1 MLRATHKAVAAVA
14 VGPCVL
20 GDKDDIAKTAMLNA
34 DHAVDLAELGG
45 DDGSGEGSDM
55 LYEIKVPSALIASYC
70 AGKGSQEGGGAP
82 ASVGHKYGFGSTEE
96 EYDAMCYG
104 CRERGRQR
112 DGPLDHDTGKG
123 WVKGKKGHYD
133 DAIVRKRTRL
143 CVMLVENTGGITLR
157 GRRQLGVLSERAKG
171 RGATDR
177 TKYGSTRGSPTSYY
191 VHHTQQI
198 SKAAVLYDAMA
209 IRKQILSLRQRL
221 CTNSAAQAAPA
232 GGAQA

>member
-1 MLRATHKAVAAVA
+1 M
-14 VGPCVL
+14 
-20 GDKDDIAKTAMLNA
+20 
-34 DHAVDLAELGG
+34 
-45 DDGSGEGSDM
+45 
-55 LYEIKVPSALIASYC
+55 
-70 AGKGSQEGGGAP
+70 
-82 ASVGHKYGFGSTEE
+82 
-96 EYDAMCYG
+96 
-104 CRERGRQR
+104 
-112 DGPLDHDTGKG
+112 
-123 WVKGKKGHYD
+123 
-133 DAIVRKRTRL
+133 RKRTRL

-157 GRRQLGVLSERAKG
+157 GRKQLGVLSERAKG

-232 GGAQA
+232 SDASRA

>member
-1 MLRATHKAVAAVA
+1 MK
-14 VGPCVL
+14 
-20 GDKDDIAKTAMLNA
+20 
-34 DHAVDLAELGG
+34 
-45 DDGSGEGSDM
+45 
-55 LYEIKVPSALIASYC
+55 YEC
-70 AGKGSQEGGGAP
+70 NR
-82 ASVGHKYGFGSTEE
+82 
-96 EYDAMCYG
+96 

-123 WVKGKKGHYD
+123 WVKYKKGDYE
-133 DAIVRKRTRL
+133 DAIVRKRTRV

-157 GRRQLGVLSERAKG
+157 GRKQLYALAERAKG

-177 TKYGSTRGSPTSYY
+177 TKYGSTRGSPKSYY

-221 CTNSAAQAAPA
+221 CSNTAAQADPA
-232 GGAQA
+232 SDAYRA